1 MPAEKKGTAVGLR
14 RNLVDAL
21 MAQVDSGVIIPEEES
36 ALRWDS
42 ILNYVPNRSDIT
54 GVQKDVLIG
63 IDCFQR
69 LSIRFGLPT
78 HNAVAFFEAAIEEEK
93 ELRTSG
99 TDREDF
105 RSLIHLALSGQG
117 FLFGTAF
124 DGEQRMAVRPCDPLN
139 LFKIPNELRAEL
151 WRTSLE
157 NNALLAGAAYFQQD
171 YSSCQRVIDDLR
183 KQSEIVSQWYNMD
196 RTIKSGDVTLSEED
210 IRDFFGIYRQYCL
223 EQTGKGTTEERSV
236 CLPATEQKILRD
248 LRYIEESIELLIPLD
263 QLIHRLEIVLKT
275 PDESLRLKEKN
286 RWLDDF
292 YQWLNCVDQKKLEHT
307 VEIAQRERDID
318 QMVVPQ
324 LGLKD
329 FFKVAGLAQVPMNR
343 EEDMPILSRKVASI
357 SLRHIK
363 YKLNYQ
369 KNGLRRRNHFT

>member
-1 MPAEKKGTAVGLR
+1 M
-14 RNLVDAL
+14 
-21 MAQVDSGVIIPEEES
+21 
-36 ALRWDS
+36 
-42 ILNYVPNRSDIT
+42 
-54 GVQKDVLIG
+54 
-63 IDCFQR
+63 
-69 LSIRFGLPT
+69 
-78 HNAVAFFEAAIEEEK
+78 
-93 ELRTSG
+93 
-99 TDREDF
+99 
-105 RSLIHLALSGQG
+105 
-117 FLFGTAF
+117 
-124 DGEQRMAVRPCDPLN
+124 
-139 LFKIPNELRAEL
+139 
-151 WRTSLE
+151 
-157 NNALLAGAAYFQQD
+157 
-171 YSSCQRVIDDLR
+171 
-183 KQSEIVSQWYNMD
+183 
-196 RTIKSGDVTLSEED
+196 EED
-210 IRDFFGIYRQYCL
+210 IRDFFRIYRQYCL
-223 EQTGKGTTEERSV
+223 EQTGKGTAEERSV
-236 CLPATEQKILRD
+236 CLPETEQKILRD

-329 FFKVAGLAQVPMNR
+329 FFKVAGLAQVPMDR

>member
-1 MPAEKKGTAVGLR
+1 M
-14 RNLVDAL
+14 
-21 MAQVDSGVIIPEEES
+21 
-36 ALRWDS
+36 
-42 ILNYVPNRSDIT
+42 
-54 GVQKDVLIG
+54 
-63 IDCFQR
+63 
-69 LSIRFGLPT
+69 
-78 HNAVAFFEAAIEEEK
+78 
-93 ELRTSG
+93 
-99 TDREDF
+99 
-105 RSLIHLALSGQG
+105 
-117 FLFGTAF
+117 
-124 DGEQRMAVRPCDPLN
+124 
-139 LFKIPNELRAEL
+139 
-151 WRTSLE
+151 
-157 NNALLAGAAYFQQD
+157 
-171 YSSCQRVIDDLR
+171 
-183 KQSEIVSQWYNMD
+183 
-196 RTIKSGDVTLSEED
+196 
-210 IRDFFGIYRQYCL
+210 
-223 EQTGKGTTEERSV
+223 
-236 CLPATEQKILRD
+236 PATEQKILRD